1 MISYL
6 IPILYVFLCALTFRI
21 RGGLRIP
28 TTDKKFPLNKWW
40 FAAWVAVMMSLYC
53 GWSAP
58 FFFTVLIATRMA
70 SQIAG
75 WGEAVGCALGT
86 GKPNP
91 NRYDYYDFD
100 EFCDNFVID
109 WTFEI
114 KERDIKIW
122 KWTIH
127 IPHKVWHIYYKL
139 IDHSITYGVVWL
151 TLRGLLFTFLIGLA
165 LNSIPYMLWGIP
177 MGFIYWFAGWWNRHI
192 RDDGKSGWYRAEW
205 LFGGYLGIGLIL
217 YGLGYLSL

>member
-1 MISYL
+1 MTTFLLS
-6 IPILYVFLCALTFRI
+6 ILYIFLCAFTFRV

-28 TTDKKFPLNKWW
+28 FTDKKFPLNKWW
-40 FAAWVAVMMSLYC
+40 FAAWIAVMMCIYV

-58 FFFTVLIATRMA
+58 YFFTLLIAGRMA

-75 WGEAVGCALGT
+75 WGEAVGCALGVS
-86 GKPNP
+86 KPNP
-91 NRYDYYDFD
+91 DRYDYYDFD
-100 EFCDNFVID
+100 EFCDN
-109 WTFEI
+109 FEI

-127 IPHKVWHIYYKL
+127 IPHYKL
-139 IDHSITYGVVWL
+139 IDHPVTYGVVWL

-165 LNSIPYMLWGIP
+165 LNSIPYMLWGAP
-177 MGFIYWFAGWWNRHI
+177 MGLIYWFAGWVNRHI

-205 LFGGYLGIGLIL
+205 LFGGYLGIGLVL
-217 YGLGYLSL
+217 YGLGMLSF